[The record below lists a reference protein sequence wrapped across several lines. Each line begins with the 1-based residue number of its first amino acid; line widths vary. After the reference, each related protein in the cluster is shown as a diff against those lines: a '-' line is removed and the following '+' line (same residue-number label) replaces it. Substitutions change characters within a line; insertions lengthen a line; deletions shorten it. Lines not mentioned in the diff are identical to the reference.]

1 MVLITFK
8 IRSGAVH
15 YRFLPLRH
23 RTRYIPGGL
32 CVTHLL
38 PGAVAFQIRLRHHID
53 SGFIAQSVPFLAV
66 RIMTGSDRIDIVSFE
81 AGNIPFHVFY

>member
-32 CVTHLL
+32 YITHFL
-38 PGAVAFQIRLRHHID
+38 PGAVALQIRLSHHID

-66 RIMTGSDRIDIVSFE
+66 RIMTGSDRIDIVAFE
-81 AGNIPFHVFY
+81 AGNIPFHVFH

>member
-1 MVLITFK
+1 MILITFK
-8 IRSGAVH
+8 ICSGAVH
-15 YRFLPLRH
+15 YRFLPLRY

-38 PGAVAFQIRLRHHID
+38 PGTVALQIGLRHHIN

-66 RIMTGSDRIDIVSFE
+66 RIMTGSDCIDVVTFE
-81 AGNIPFHVFY
+81 AGNIPFHVFH